1 MDSSLDGE
9 GDGDGTDESP
19 NGSAGPDSESF
30 SMKLSISVIDP
41 YEQQEGDLDP
51 TPVKDANLV
60 PVPTY
65 ITAQV
70 KADGGKDEIGF
81 QSDAHENHIVG
92 SGTTSPYRESGIR
105 KDVVSITPKEEESIV
120 KRFKVILREV
130 SSQVETGNTTGYPGN
145 TTGYPGNT
153 TGYPSLISNA
163 TASEA
168 RMQEAEKVLTALLTS
183 LTSIEALAQCILLV
197 NCLEC
202 TGKVENLN
210 YTQCDVALSVAFSV
224 EFHRSS
230 YQLMRSIISRSK
242 RTREPSVVSAD
253 SELKIRLHLL
263 GAYQSLSHLNKGSV
277 RAETNV
283 EMKNVEALLMQES
296 IALMCKQSSSKA
308 EAMCW
313 LQRSLIAKKTG
324 IGSEVAET
332 NQPSSGY
339 VLPFSVYR
347 ALHGTIVE
355 KNATPRP
362 DSADDY
368 IMTSEV
374 CLASGLTYLFGVL
387 TDPLSMKV
395 MLINVDYLQVFQNL
409 LMDPS
414 SPRIQSLSI
423 SASIAA
429 YVTQFLVSPLL
440 GASGS
445 ADIFGLQSFCL
456 ALEISSLS
464 TPQAFRSLLPCA
476 VMHLQKCSKEEIVAN
491 ILLKDIS
498 SSPLQ
503 R

>member
-60 PVPTY
+60 PVPIY
-65 ITAQV
+65 ITAHV
-70 KADGGKDEIGF
+70 KADGGEDQIGF
-81 QSDAHENHIVG
+81 QSVSHENHIVG
-92 SGTTSPYRESGIR
+92 SGTSSPYREPGIR
-105 KDVVSITPKEEESIV
+105 KDVASITPKEEETIV

-130 SSQVETGNTTGYPGN
+130 SSQVET
-145 TTGYPGNT
+145 GNT

-183 LTSIEALAQCILLV
+183 LTSVEALAQCILLV

-242 RTREPSVVSAD
+242 RIWEPSVVSAD

-277 RAETNV
+277 RAESNV
-283 EMKNVEALLMQES
+283 EMKNVEALLMRES

-368 IMTSEV
+368 IMTSQV

-395 MLINVDYLQVFQNL
+395 MLINVDYLQAFQNL

-414 SPRIQSLSI
+414 SPKIQFLSI

-456 ALEISSLS
+456 ALETSSLS

-476 VMHLQKCSKEEIVAN
+476 VMHLQKYPKEEIVAN

>member
-60 PVPTY
+60 PVPIY
-65 ITAQV
+65 ITAHV
-70 KADGGKDEIGF
+70 KADGGKDQIGF
-81 QSDAHENHIVG
+81 QSVAHENHIVG
-92 SGTTSPYRESGIR
+92 SGTTSPYREPGIR
-105 KDVVSITPKEEESIV
+105 KDVASLTPKEEETIV

-130 SSQVETGNTTGYPGN
+130 SSQVETGNI
-145 TTGYPGNT
+145 

-242 RTREPSVVSAD
+242 RIWEPSVVSAD

-277 RAETNV
+277 RAESNV
-283 EMKNVEALLMQES
+283 EMKNVEALLMRES

-355 KNATPRP
+355 KNATSRP

-368 IMTSEV
+368 IITSQV

-395 MLINVDYLQVFQNL
+395 MLINVDYLQAFQSI
-409 LMDPS
+409 LMNPS
-414 SPRIQSLSI
+414 SPKIQSLSI

-456 ALEISSLS
+456 ALETSSLS